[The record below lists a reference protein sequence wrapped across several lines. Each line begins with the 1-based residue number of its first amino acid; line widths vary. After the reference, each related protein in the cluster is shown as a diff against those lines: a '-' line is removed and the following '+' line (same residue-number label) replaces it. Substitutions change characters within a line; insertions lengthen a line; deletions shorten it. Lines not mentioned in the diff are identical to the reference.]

1 MSNTSTI
8 KSGHNKSLL
17 RPKITK
23 YGCNCSMKNYCPLQ
37 NKCQTPNLIYR
48 TDVEN
53 EVNNETKIYFGIA
66 ATAFKELS
74 GIHVDT
80 HIFYLFSNINIL

>member
-1 MSNTSTI
+1 MSNISSI
-8 KSGHNKSLL
+8 KSGHKKSLL
-17 RPKITK
+17 QPKITK

-53 EVNNETKIYFGIA
+53 EVNNETKIHFGIA
-66 ATAFKELS
+66 FKKRS
-74 GIHVDT
+74 GIHEDT